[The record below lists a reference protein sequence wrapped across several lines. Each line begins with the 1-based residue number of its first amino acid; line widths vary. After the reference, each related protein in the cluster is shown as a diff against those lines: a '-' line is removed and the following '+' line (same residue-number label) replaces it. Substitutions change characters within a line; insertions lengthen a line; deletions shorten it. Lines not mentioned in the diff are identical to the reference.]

1 MCGIAGYISATTYAP
16 EILEA
21 MTRSLA
27 HRGPDDAGFWSSGPA
42 HFGFR
47 RLAVID
53 IEGSPQPMATADGAL
68 AVVFN
73 GEIYNFVEL
82 RAELAGGGYV
92 FRTAGDA
99 EVLLAGW
106 LAWGERM
113 VERLRGMFAFALW
126 DTRTQ
131 TLFAARD
138 HLGVK
143 PLHYAWDGRTLV
155 FGSELKAVLAHPGV
169 QGNIDAGAIKLFL
182 ECQFIPAPHSIYA
195 DIKKLKPAHTLTLR
209 RGNLVIAP
217 YWRPDYSDK
226 LMLSDADA
234 ETALDLELRAS
245 VRSMLVADVPL
256 GAFVS
261 GGIDSGLIAALMADL
276 TGGPIDTFNLGFE
289 GGVAVS
295 EHREAAAVGK
305 HIGSRHHVLMLS
317 PDHVLDSFDRWM
329 DVFDEPFADQAALP
343 TMLLSGF
350 ARRAVTVV
358 LTGEGADEVFGGY
371 SNYRKRVREERL
383 TRWLAHPASP
393 LPALVRGLPAGMR
406 KDRLLRSLTEPLA
419 RRYRTIPN
427 VFDVVLHPGLF
438 SPSFLAA
445 TAAAPDV
452 GAFAA
457 EAFAEA
463 GDAPYL
469 DRLLHVD
476 TRLWLPDDLL
486 TKVDR
491 ATMTHS
497 LEARVPYLDHRFVE
511 FCARL
516 DPGQKIRG
524 KTHKH
529 ILKRI
534 AARYLP
540 PEIVHRGKQG
550 FVMPLSEWLAGRLQG
565 DLDRQLGPH
574 GLERRGIFAA
584 GALPRL
590 LGEHKNG
597 RRNHAGRLW
606 ALLILER
613 WFSRYAPDWT
623 CR

>member
-1 MCGIAGYISATTYAP
+1 MCGIAGYVSATPFAP
-16 EILEA
+16 DILDA
-21 MTRSLA
+21 MTRAIA
-27 HRGPDDAGFWSSGPA
+27 HRGPDADGFWSQGPA
-42 HFGFR
+42 HLGHR
-47 RLAVID
+47 RLSVID
-53 IEGSPQPMATADGAL
+53 IAGSPQPMVTADGSV
-68 AVVFN
+68 AVVYN
-73 GEIYNFVEL
+73 GEIYNFIEL
-82 RAELAGGGYV
+82 RAELARNGYV
-92 FRTAGDA
+92 FRTAGDT

-106 LAWGERM
+106 RAWGPRL
-113 VERLRGMFAFALW
+113 VEHLRGMFAFALW
-126 DTRTQ
+126 DSRTQ

-143 PLHYAWDGRTLV
+143 PFHFAWDGRTLV
-155 FGSELKAVLAHPGV
+155 FGSELKAVLAHPAVGAD
-169 QGNIDAGAIKLFL
+169 IDAGALKLFL

-195 DIKKLKPAHTLTLR
+195 QVRKLPPAHTLTLTA
-209 RGNLVIAP
+209 GELVIRP
-217 YWRPDYSDK
+217 YWHPDYRSK
-226 LMLSDADA
+226 LALSDGDA
-234 ETALDLELRAS
+234 EAALDRELRNS
-245 VRSMLVADVPL
+245 VQGMLVADVPL

-261 GGIDSGLIAALMADL
+261 GGVDSGLIAALMADL
-276 TGGPIDTFNLGFE
+276 TGGAIDTFNIGFE

-295 EHREAAAVGK
+295 EHREAAAVAK
-305 HIGSRHHVLMLS
+305 HIGSRHHVLMLT

-350 ARRAVTVV
+350 ARRDVTVV

-371 SNYRKRVREERL
+371 SNYRKRIREERVL
-383 TRWLAHPASP
+383 RWLAHPASP
-393 LPALVRGLPAGMR
+393 LPALARSLPAVMR
-406 KDRLLRSLTEPLA
+406 RDRLVRNLGEPLA

-438 SPSFLAA
+438 SPAFLAA
-445 TAAAPDV
+445 TAGTPDI
-452 GAFAA
+452 GSFAA
-457 EAFAEA
+457 AAYAEA

-516 DPGQKIRG
+516 DPAQKIRG
-524 KTHKH
+524 TTHKYL
-529 ILKRI
+529 LKRV
-534 AARYLP
+534 AERYLP

-550 FVMPLSEWLAGRLQG
+550 FVMPLSEWLAGRLEG
-565 DLDRQLGPH
+565 ELDRQLGPQ
-574 GLERRGIFAA
+574 GLERRGIFAD

-590 LGEHKNG
+590 LGEHRRG

-613 WFSRYAPDWT
+613 WFARYAPDWT